1 MMIHKQEKN
10 NLPIS
15 EIKEEL
21 NEIIPQLIEFRRV
34 LHQEPELA
42 WQEFATTDKI
52 INFLSNHEIYKIQRP
67 LETGSVVDI
76 RNGKS
81 SRFLGLRADIDALAI
96 PDQKKVNY
104 ASEHAGISHACG
116 HDVHTVVM
124 AGVAVMLRKFKS
136 LLPLN
141 VRIIFQPAEEP
152 IPSGA
157 PKMISHG
164 VLSNL
169 ETVWAMH
176 VEPALPLGTVCLTK
190 GWVNRQTISL
200 NWKITGKG
208 GHSARPEQAINPI
221 QACSSL
227 IKEMDD
233 YFDKIPKTDAVF
245 AFTAMES
252 KSAFNAIPEQ
262 AESGATLRIT
272 DIDKKE
278 DYLKK
283 VLQINQQIEQRFKVN
298 INFSSIA
305 GAPPVINDTEV
316 INKLMKTLDSWSG
329 EKIRIDQ
336 DYRSMGGDD
345 FGWYVQKIP
354 GALIRFGTGGK
365 DETPGL
371 HTGLFDVPHE
381 IIPAAI
387 EFFLFQILYW
397 R

>member
-1 MMIHKQEKN
+1 MMVHKQEKN

-15 EIKEEL
+15 EIREEL
-21 NEIIPQLIEFRRV
+21 HEIIPQLIELRRV
-34 LHQEPELA
+34 LHREPELA
-42 WQEFATTDKI
+42 WQEFATTEKI
-52 INFLSNHEIYKIQRP
+52 INYLSNHEISRIRRP
-67 LETGSVVDI
+67 LKTGLVVDI
-76 RNGKS
+76 RNDKIS
-81 SRFLGLRADIDALAI
+81 KFIGLRADIDALAI

-124 AGVAVMLRKFKS
+124 TGVAVMLRKFIS

-169 ETVWAMH
+169 ETIWAMH

-208 GHSARPEQAINPI
+208 GHSARPE
-221 QACSSL
+221 
-227 IKEMDD
+227 
-233 YFDKIPKTDAVF
+233 
-245 AFTAMES
+245 
-252 KSAFNAIPEQ
+252 NAIPDQ

-272 DIDKKE
+272 DMNKKE
-278 DYLKK
+278 EYLKK
-283 VLQINQQIEQRFKVN
+283 VVQINQQIEQRFKVI

-305 GAPPVINDTEV
+305 GAPPVINDTKV
-316 INKLMKTLDSWSG
+316 INKLMATLDSWPG
-329 EKIRIDQ
+329 ENIRIEQ

-345 FGWYVQKIP
+345 FGWYVKKIP
-354 GALIRFGTGGK
+354 GALIRFGSSSKVG
-365 DETPGL
+365 TPGL

-387 EFFLFQILYW
+387 EFFLFQIFNW

>member
-1 MMIHKQEKN
+1 MVHKQEKN

-15 EIKEEL
+15 EIREEL
-21 NEIIPQLIEFRRV
+21 HEIIPQLIELRRV
-34 LHQEPELA
+34 LHREPELA
-42 WQEFATTDKI
+42 WQEFATTEKI
-52 INFLSNHEIYKIQRP
+52 INYLSNHEISRIRRP
-67 LETGSVVDI
+67 LKTGLVVDI
-76 RNGKS
+76 RNDKIS
-81 SRFLGLRADIDALAI
+81 KFIGLRADIDALAI

-124 AGVAVMLRKFKS
+124 TGVAVMLRKFIS

-169 ETVWAMH
+169 ETIWAMH

-227 IKEMDD
+227 IKEIDD
-233 YFDKIPKTDAVF
+233 YFNNISKEDTVF
-245 AFTAMES
+245 AFTTMES
-252 KSAFNAIPEQ
+252 KSTFNAIPDQ

-272 DIDKKE
+272 DMNKKE
-278 DYLKK
+278 EYLKK
-283 VLQINQQIEQRFKVN
+283 VVQINQQIEQRFKVI

-305 GAPPVINDTEV
+305 GAPPVINDTKV
-316 INKLMKTLDSWSG
+316 INKLMATIDSWPG
-329 EKIRIDQ
+329 ENFRIEQ

-345 FGWYVQKIP
+345 FGWYVKKIP
-354 GALIRFGTGGK
+354 GALIRFGSSSKVG
-365 DETPGL
+365 TPGL

-387 EFFLFQILYW
+387 EFFLFQIFNW

>member
-1 MMIHKQEKN
+1 MMVQKQEKN

-15 EIKEEL
+15 KIREKL

-34 LHQEPELA
+34 LHREPELA
-42 WQEFATTDKI
+42 WQEFATTEKI
-52 INFLSNHEIYKIQRP
+52 INYLSNHEISRIRRP
-67 LETGSVVDI
+67 LPTGLVVDI

-81 SRFLGLRADIDALAI
+81 SNFIGLRADIDALAI

-124 AGVAVMLRKFKS
+124 TGVAVMLRKFKS

-169 ETVWAMH
+169 ETIWAMH

-190 GWVNRQTISL
+190 GWVNRQTIGL

-208 GHSARPEQAINPI
+208 GHSARPEQTINPI

-227 IKEMDD
+227 INEIDD
-233 YFDKIPKTDAVF
+233 YFNNISKEDAVF
-245 AFTAMES
+245 AFTTMES
-252 KSAFNAIPEQ
+252 KSAFNAIPDQ

-272 DIDKKE
+272 DMNKKE
-278 DYLKK
+278 EYLKK
-283 VLQINQQIEQRFKVN
+283 VVG
-298 INFSSIA
+298 IA
-305 GAPPVINDTEV
+305 GAPPVINDTKV
-316 INKLMKTLDSWSG
+316 INKLMATLDSSPG
-329 EKIRIDQ
+329 ENIRIEEN
-336 DYRSMGGDD
+336 YRSMGGDD
-345 FGWYVQKIP
+345 FGWYVQKLP

-387 EFFLFQILYW
+387 EFFLFQIFNW
-397 R
+397 Q

>member
-1 MMIHKQEKN
+1 MMVQKQEKN

-15 EIKEEL
+15 KIREKL

-34 LHQEPELA
+34 LHREPELA
-42 WQEFATTDKI
+42 WQEFATTEKI
-52 INFLSNHEIYKIQRP
+52 INYLSNHEISRIRRP
-67 LETGSVVDI
+67 LPTGLVVDI

-81 SRFLGLRADIDALAI
+81 SNFIGLRADIDALAI

-169 ETVWAMH
+169 ETIWAMH

-190 GWVNRQTISL
+190 GWVNRQTIGL

-208 GHSARPEQAINPI
+208 GHSARPEQTINPI

-227 IKEMDD
+227 INEIDD
-233 YFDKIPKTDAVF
+233 YFNNISKENAVF
-245 AFTAMES
+245 AFTTMES
-252 KSAFNAIPEQ
+252 KSAFNAIPDQ

-272 DIDKKE
+272 DMNKKE
-278 DYLKK
+278 EYLKK
-283 VLQINQQIEQRFKVN
+283 VVQINQQIEQRFKVS
-298 INFSSIA
+298 INFSGIA
-305 GAPPVINDTEV
+305 GAPPVINDTKV
-316 INKLMKTLDSWSG
+316 INKLMATLDSSPG
-329 EKIRIDQ
+329 ENIRIEEN
-336 DYRSMGGDD
+336 YRSMGGDD
-345 FGWYVQKIP
+345 FGWYVQKLP

-387 EFFLFQILYW
+387 EFFLFQIFNW
-397 R
+397 Q

>member
-1 MMIHKQEKN
+1 MMVHKQEKN

-15 EIKEEL
+15 EIREEL
-21 NEIIPQLIEFRRV
+21 HEIIPQLIELRRV
-34 LHQEPELA
+34 LHREPELA
-42 WQEFATTDKI
+42 WQEFATTEKI
-52 INFLSNHEIYKIQRP
+52 INYLSNHEISRIRRP
-67 LETGSVVDI
+67 LKTGLVVDI
-76 RNGKS
+76 RNDKIS
-81 SRFLGLRADIDALAI
+81 KFIGLRADIDALAI

-124 AGVAVMLRKFKS
+124 TGVAVMLRKFIS

-169 ETVWAMH
+169 ETIWAMH

-227 IKEMDD
+227 IKEIDD
-233 YFDKIPKTDAVF
+233 YFNNISKEDTVF
-245 AFTAMES
+245 AFTTMES
-252 KSAFNAIPEQ
+252 KSTFNAIPDQ

-272 DIDKKE
+272 DMNKKE
-278 DYLKK
+278 EYLKK
-283 VLQINQQIEQRFKVN
+283 VVQINQQIEQRFKVI

-305 GAPPVINDTEV
+305 GAPPVINDTKV
-316 INKLMKTLDSWSG
+316 INKLMATLDSWHG
-329 EKIRIDQ
+329 ENFRIEQ

-345 FGWYVQKIP
+345 FGWYVKKIP
-354 GALIRFGTGGK
+354 GALIRFGTSSKVG
-365 DETPGL
+365 TPGL

-387 EFFLFQILYW
+387 EFFLFQIFNW

>member
-1 MMIHKQEKN
+1 MVHKQEKN

-15 EIKEEL
+15 EIREEL
-21 NEIIPQLIEFRRV
+21 HEIIPQLIELRRV
-34 LHQEPELA
+34 LHREPELA
-42 WQEFATTDKI
+42 WQEFATTEKI
-52 INFLSNHEIYKIQRP
+52 INYLSNHEISRIRRP
-67 LETGSVVDI
+67 LKTGLVVDI
-76 RNGKS
+76 RNDKIS
-81 SRFLGLRADIDALAI
+81 KFIGLRADIDALAI

-124 AGVAVMLRKFKS
+124 TGVAVMLRKFIS

-169 ETVWAMH
+169 ETIWAMH

-227 IKEMDD
+227 IKEIDD
-233 YFDKIPKTDAVF
+233 YFNNISKEDTVF
-245 AFTAMES
+245 AFTTMES
-252 KSAFNAIPEQ
+252 KSTFNAIPDQ

-272 DIDKKE
+272 DMNKKE
-278 DYLKK
+278 EYLKK
-283 VLQINQQIEQRFKVN
+283 VVQINQQIEQRFKVI

-305 GAPPVINDTEV
+305 GAPPVINDTKV
-316 INKLMKTLDSWSG
+316 INKLMATLDSWPG
-329 EKIRIDQ
+329 ENFRIEQ

-345 FGWYVQKIP
+345 FGWYVKKIP
-354 GALIRFGTGGK
+354 GALIRFGSSSKVG
-365 DETPGL
+365 TPGL

-387 EFFLFQILYW
+387 EFFLFQIFNW